1 MPVKTNNFLYF
12 IMVISATIFAVKI
25 VPYSN
30 DYQAYIDLFKY
41 TIQDPSYERMEIGFK
56 NLIGFSKFL
65 DLNFDVLWFLVAF
78 ISLSLKCYV
87 LKSYDSDILV
97 LFLLYFLYAIS
108 LLALHETTQI
118 RAAIAIAL
126 GIAGFRCTNKFVGIC
141 FILSSV
147 LFHYSA
153 ILFIILYTLSFIV
166 KPYKFTWLIVVV
178 TMAILIPLLLEQYS
192 DPLISINPLFSLYL
206 ENSDNAK
213 VNKFS
218 FTLILATI
226 FFVINFFIG
235 RKINYYSNNNLIF
248 KQYNLFSFLYLSS
261 VVLLSALSFS
271 PVISIRLYEL
281 FSLSPFI
288 IIACLYSKSMKYVF
302 YSNINLRLLRRVL
315 LLTLWLISVHR
326 FIAYYFV
333 NPIIKF

>member
-141 FILSSV
+141 LILSSV

-218 FTLILATI
+218 FTLIL
-226 FFVINFFIG
+226 
-235 RKINYYSNNNLIF
+235 
-248 KQYNLFSFLYLSS
+248 
-261 VVLLSALSFS
+261 
-271 PVISIRLYEL
+271 
-281 FSLSPFI
+281 
-288 IIACLYSKSMKYVF
+288 
-302 YSNINLRLLRRVL
+302 
-315 LLTLWLISVHR
+315 
-326 FIAYYFV
+326 
-333 NPIIKF
+333 